1 MSVCRG
7 LHHVAMAV
15 QDRAV
20 YERTVAFYREV
31 LGLSLVRQWTNP
43 PRHIT
48 MLDFGNCILE
58 IIFGAEGA
66 GTGVF
71 PHMAL
76 AVNHPEDVDRLLER
90 CLVHGCTLERPAGNV
105 EAVEDDADAPAGAF
119 RLRVGFCIGLAGERL
134 EFFYEY

>member
-1 MSVCRG
+1 MSICKG

-20 YERTVAFYREV
+20 YERTVAFYRDV
-31 LGLSLVRQWTNP
+31 VGLSLVRQWGNP

-48 MLDFGNCILE
+48 MLDFGNGILE
-58 IIFGAEGA
+58 IVFGAEGS

-76 AVNHPEDVDRLLER
+76 AVNRPEDVDGLLER
-90 CLVHGCTLERPAGNV
+90 CLAHGCTLERPAGDV
-105 EAVEDDADAPAGAF
+105 EAVEDGVEAPAAAF
-119 RLRVGFCIGLAGERL
+119 RLRNAFCIGPAGERL